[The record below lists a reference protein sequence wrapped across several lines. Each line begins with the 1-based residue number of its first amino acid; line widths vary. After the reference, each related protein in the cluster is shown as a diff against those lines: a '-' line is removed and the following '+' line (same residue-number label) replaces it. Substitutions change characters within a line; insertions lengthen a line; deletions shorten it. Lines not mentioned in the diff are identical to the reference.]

1 LARLEK
7 SGTTFP
13 AYPKR
18 EVHSR
23 HHCYCNIN
31 LERRIPVAKKQTAKQ
46 LQKGKRLEKVKPLDL
61 PGVRGESLDGG
72 AQKYLNID
80 MTEVF

>member
-1 LARLEK
+1 M
-7 SGTTFP
+7 
-13 AYPKR
+13 
-18 EVHSR
+18 
-23 HHCYCNIN
+23 
-31 LERRIPVAKKQTAKQ
+31 AKKQTAKQ